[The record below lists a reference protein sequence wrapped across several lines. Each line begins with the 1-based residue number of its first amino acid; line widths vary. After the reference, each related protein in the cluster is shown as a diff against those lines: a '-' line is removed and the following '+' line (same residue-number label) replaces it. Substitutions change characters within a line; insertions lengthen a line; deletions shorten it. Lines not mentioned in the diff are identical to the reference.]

1 MEINLDK
8 NNDLEKRNI
17 LESGLINFQAFMK
30 NIINKSS
37 FISQNP
43 QTQEIFLKKYK
54 ENDEE
59 IDSLMNRIK
68 EFKYSKDRIRDKKIK
83 NQSKKCLCILI

>member
-8 NNDLEKRNI
+8 NNDLEKHNI

>member
-8 NNDLEKRNI
+8 NTGLEKQNI
-17 LESGLINFQAFMK
+17 LESGLKNFQILMK

-37 FISQNP
+37 FISQLP
-43 QTQEIFLKKYK
+43 QTQEILLKKYK

-68 EFKYSKDRIRDKKIK
+68 EFKYSKDRIRDKKITK
-83 NQSKKCLCILI
+83 KSKKCLCILI